1 MRRRQAV
8 ATEVVFQPRIN
19 VTSHRVGDPYG
30 IPDTP
35 TRRQSDALFV
45 PVLRQQVA
53 DWRAAGY
60 PGASPTTVRLLAWWF
75 TEEHLRGGV
84 PWKYYF
90 AQREAIETFIFCHEV
105 SRTRRVQDLMKLTNR
120 APRYYAPADDL
131 YPRYAAKMATGSGKT
146 KVMSLAIVWS
156 YFHKIFEPA
165 SPMATHFL
173 LIAPNVIV
181 YERLAD
187 DFGDGRI
194 FKDDPC
200 VPEEWWPEFKMQVI
214 RRDAATPIHARGVLY
229 LTNIH
234 QLYLPKEDGDED
246 SPVSAAGDDPF
257 AGLDLI
263 AKFAGAKPKAKAITT
278 VEVPLIERVASHADL
293 LILND
298 EAHHVHDVDLA
309 WYKAILD
316 TNSRL
321 EAAHDTGLTAV
332 LDFSATPK
340 DQNGRLF
347 DHILVDYP
355 LATAIEDG
363 IVKRPY
369 LGRLADA
376 KEGVSP
382 NASMKYRMWL
392 DAGVQRWRDYTAK
405 LKHTGMKP
413 ILFVMAEDT
422 KDADEVAAYLKTLP
436 DLRNLAD
443 GRQRVLTIH
452 TNRKG
457 EIKEEARTKKDREE
471 LDRLRE
477 LARTVDYADNPT
489 QVIVSVLM
497 LREGWDVKNVT
508 VIVGIRAFTAK
519 ANILPEQ
526 TIGRGVRLMSP
537 MGPNSGWDEQVDVIG
552 TPGFERFVLGLEEEG
567 VEFGTGDIKQPPKFV
582 IIAVQSERRDQYDV
596 ELPRL
601 TPALYK
607 SADTLAG
614 LTLDQIPV
622 RTVAMGSY
630 TENEVQE
637 YLRIDAITREKK
649 DSFKLR
655 LPYPAVPNDII
666 AYWTER
672 ILRTTKFPGR
682 FNVIAPLVR
691 EYVARVLFGGPTQWE
706 KRTILRRLLDEEVG
720 ETLVGAFVDAI
731 NRISVIE
738 QEPEEENAALS
749 VATCGDFPWSG
760 ATYPGKKTVFN
771 LIACDSALERDMAEF
786 FDIVP
791 DVEAYAK
798 IVTQM
803 RFTIEYVSTTGK
815 LRFYRPDFVV
825 KSAGGMYL
833 VETKGREDA
842 DVAQKDARAAQWCAD
857 ATRLT
862 SVPWQFVKV
871 PQDIFERTTA
881 TSFATLVAHA
891 RVVTNPVA
899 VEALPLLD
907 LLGTEQPIL
916 PTTDQSMAAIPEPVV
931 TQVAVDPANE
941 LSTPPTPAIDLS
953 QFVALSELQ
962 SLRAEMSAQKQTMLA
977 HIEAL
982 VKRDVA
988 PQVDPMEARIQAAE
1002 VKAWEE
1008 TEAALKPIWTLL
1020 DDQSRNELVR
1030 ASFLMLTPPPLLP
1043 GPIRE
1048 SAPAEAV
1055 VAIARAFER
1064 ELHRHVTGPLVAK
1077 LQGERSLVANGKMV
1091 NLPRNIPPTLDE
1103 SERLL
1108 AQCGDLPAAKAF
1120 LERRFFHSTEL
1131 WQTVPVFISKLR
1143 AVRNRAAHGDTKPV
1157 TRIEAEAVWA
1167 VVMDRKAKEMPSPF
1181 LPMLSD

>member
-1 MRRRQAV
+1 MPRRT
-8 ATEVVFQPRIN
+8 ATPTEAVFQPRVN
-19 VTSHRVGDPYG
+19 VMTHRVGDPYA
-30 IPDTP
+30 IPETA
-35 TRRQSDALFV
+35 TRRPSDTLFV

-53 DWRAAGY
+53 AWRAAGY
-60 PGASPTTVRLLAWWF
+60 PGASATTLRLLSWWF
-75 TEEHLRGGV
+75 AEEHLV
-84 PWKYYF
+84 AALPWRWYF
-90 AQREAIETFIFCHEV
+90 AQREAVETFIFCHEIN
-105 SRTRRVQDLMKLTNR
+105 RTRSLRDLAILTNR
-120 APRYYAPADDL
+120 SPRAYVPADDRF
-131 YPRYAAKMATGSGKT
+131 PRYAAKMATGSGKT

-156 YFHKIFEPA
+156 YFHKLREA
-165 SPMATHFL
+165 QSPMTTHFL

-200 VPEEWWPEFKMQVI
+200 IPEEWWPDFQMQVI
-214 RRDAATPIHARGVLY
+214 RRDAATPIHARGALY

-234 QLYLPKEDGDED
+234 QLYVPNPPAPFPTGEGGEED
-246 SPVSAAGDDPF
+246 AF

-263 AKFAGAKPKAKAITT
+263 NQFAGPKPKAKAITT
-278 VEVPLIERVASHADL
+278 VETPLIERVASHGDL

-298 EAHHVHDVDLA
+298 EAHHVHDKELA
-309 WYKAILD
+309 WYRAIEETHARLKAA
-316 TNSRL
+316 NGS
-321 EAAHDTGLTAV
+321 GLTAV

-347 DHILVDYP
+347 DHIVVDYP

-369 LGRLADA
+369 LGRLSDA
-376 KEGVSP
+376 KVGVSA

-392 DAGVQRWRDYTAK
+392 DAGVQRWRDYTAT

-413 ILFVMAEDT
+413 ILFVMTEDT
-422 KDADEVAAYLKTLP
+422 QDAEEVAAYLRTLP
-436 DLRNLAD
+436 DLRDLPD
-443 GRQRVLTIH
+443 GRERVLTIH

-457 EIKEEARTKKDREE
+457 EVKENATTRRDKEE
-471 LDRLRE
+471 LDRLRT
-477 LARTVDYADNPT
+477 LARTVDHADNPT
-489 QVIVSVLM
+489 QAIVSVLM

-519 ANILPEQ
+519 AHILPEQ

-537 MGPNSGWDEQVDVIG
+537 LGPHSGWDEQVDVIG
-552 TPGFERFVLGLEEEG
+552 TPGFEQFVLGLEEEG
-567 VEFGTGDIKQPPKFV
+567 VAFGEAELKKPPTFVTITVQPER
-582 IIAVQSERRDQYDV
+582 IAPFDLD
-596 ELPRL
+596 LPRL

-607 SADTLAG
+607 SADRLAN
-614 LTLDQIPV
+614 LTLDQLPV
-622 RTVAMGSY
+622 RTVTVGAY
-630 TENEVQE
+630 TENDVQA
-637 YLRIDAITREKK
+637 YQRIDAITREKK
-649 DSFKLR
+649 DEFKLR
-655 LPYPAVPNDII
+655 IPYPAVANDIV

-672 ILRTTKFPGR
+672 ILKTTKFPGR

-691 EYVARVLFGGPTQWE
+691 EYIATVLFGGPVAWE

-720 ETLVGAFVDAI
+720 EVLVAAFVDAI
-731 NRISVIE
+731 NSISVAE
-738 QEPEEENAALS
+738 QEPEEENAPFA
-749 VATCGDFPWSG
+749 VAHTNPFPWSG
-760 ATYPGKKTVFN
+760 ATYPGTKTVFN
-771 LIACDSALERDMAEF
+771 LVACDNALERQMAEF
-786 FDIVP
+786 LDIVP
-791 DVEAYAK
+791 DVQAYAK

-815 LRFYRPDFVV
+815 LRFYRPDYLVRT
-825 KSAGGMYL
+825 ADGMFL

-862 SVPWQFVKV
+862 NVPWQYVKV

-899 VEALPLLD
+899 VAALPLLD
-907 LLGTEQPIL
+907 LLTAEQPV
-916 PTTDQSMAAIPEPVV
+916 APEIVAPVV
-931 TQVAVDPANE
+931 MTEIVEPGP
-941 LSTPPTPAIDLS
+941 TPPPAIDLS
-953 QFVALSELQ
+953 QFVALAELQ
-962 SLRAEMSAQKQTMLA
+962 SLKADMTAQMQALMA
-977 HIEAL
+977 QIETL
-982 VKRDVA
+982 VKREVA
-988 PQVDPMEARIQAAE
+988 PQVDPMEARVQAAE

-1008 TEAALKPIWTLL
+1008 TEAALKPVWTLL
-1020 DDQSRNELVR
+1020 DDQTRNELVR

-1064 ELHRHVTGPLVAK
+1064 ELHRHVMGPLVAK
-1077 LQGERSLVANGKMV
+1077 LQGERNLIVNGRV
-1091 NLPRNIPPTLDE
+1091 ISLPRNIPPTLDE

-1108 AQCGDLPAAKAF
+1108 AHCDALAAAKRF
-1120 LERRFFHSTEL
+1120 LEGRFFHATEL
-1131 WQTVPVFISKLR
+1131 WAHLPIFIAKLR

-1157 TRIEAEAVWA
+1157 TRAEAESLWLL
-1167 VVMDRKAKEMPSPF
+1167 VMDRQPKEMSSPF
-1181 LPMLSD
+1181 LPMLSGRS

>member
-1 MRRRQAV
+1 MTRRPTA
-8 ATEVVFQPRIN
+8 ATAAVFQPPIS
-19 VTSHRVGDPYG
+19 VIPHRVGEPYG

-35 TRRQSDALFV
+35 TRRPSDALFV

-60 PGASPTTVRLLAWWF
+60 PGASPTTQRLLSWWF
-75 TEEHLRGGV
+75 TEEHPIGGV
-84 PWKYYF
+84 AWHYYF

-105 SRTRRVQDLMKLTNR
+105 HRTRRLADVMRLTSR
-120 APRYYAPADDL
+120 SPRYYVPADDL
-131 YPRYAAKMATGSGKT
+131 FPRYAAKMATGTGKT

-156 YFHKIFEPA
+156 YFHKRFEPD

-181 YERLAD
+181 YERLAQ
-187 DFGDGRI
+187 DFGDGSI

-200 VPEEWWPEFKMQVI
+200 IPEEWWPEFKMQVI
-214 RRDAATPIHARGVLY
+214 RRDAATPIHAPGVLY

-234 QLYLPKEDGDED
+234 QLYVPKDEEDDGADITD
-246 SPVSAAGDDPF
+246 DDDPF

-263 AKFAGAKPKAKAITT
+263 TKFAGKKPKAKAITT
-278 VEVPLIERVASHADL
+278 VEVPLVERVASHEDL

-321 EAAHDTGLTAV
+321 NTTNDRGLAAV

-340 DQNGRLF
+340 DQNGNLF
-347 DHILVDYP
+347 DHIVVDFP

-369 LGRLADA
+369 LGRLSDA

-413 ILFVMAEDT
+413 ILFVMTEDT

-436 DLRNLAD
+436 DLRDLSD

-457 EIKEEARTKKDREE
+457 EIKENATTKKDREE

-489 QVIVSVLM
+489 QAIVSVLM

-508 VIVGIRAFTAK
+508 VIVGIRAFTSK
-519 ANILPEQ
+519 AAILPEQ

-537 MGPNSGWDEQVDVIG
+537 LGPHSGWDEQVDVIG
-552 TPGFERFVLGLEEEG
+552 TPGFEKFVLGLETEG
-567 VEFGTGDIKQPPKFV
+567 VQFGTTNVKEPPTFV
-582 IIAVQSERRDQYDV
+582 TIAVQPERRDEYDV

-607 SADTLAG
+607 SADRLAN
-614 LTLDQIPV
+614 LSLAEIPI
-622 RTVAMGSY
+622 RTVTIGTY
-630 TENEVQE
+630 TENDVQV
-637 YLRIDAITREKK
+637 YQRFDAISREKK
-649 DSFKLR
+649 DEYKLKI
-655 LPYPAVPNDII
+655 PFPAVPNDIVS
-666 AYWTER
+666 YWTDR

-682 FNVIAPLVR
+682 HYVIAPLVR
-691 EYVARVLFGGPTQWE
+691 DYIAKVLFGGPTDWQ
-706 KRTILRRLLDEEVG
+706 KRTVLRRLLDEAVG

-731 NRISVIE
+731 NGISVVE
-738 QEPEEENAALS
+738 QETDEENAPLS

-760 ATYPGKKTVFN
+760 LTYPGTKTVFN
-771 LIACDSALERDMAEF
+771 LVACDSALEKEMAAF
-786 FDIVP
+786 FDIMP

-798 IVTQM
+798 VVTQM

-825 KSAGGMYL
+825 KTTDGMYL

-862 SVPWQFVKV
+862 TVPWQFVKV

-881 TSFATLVAHA
+881 TSFTTLVAHA

-899 VEALPLLD
+899 VEFLPLLD
-907 LLGTEQPIL
+907 ALTQEHPA
-916 PTTDQSMAAIPEPVV
+916 PSESEE
-931 TQVAVDPANE
+931 QVAAPPVEGEPNDELAPA
-941 LSTPPTPAIDLS
+941 PTPAIDLS

-962 SLRAEMSAQKQTMLA
+962 SLRADMTAQMQAMLA
-977 HIEAL
+977 QIEVL
-982 VKRDVA
+982 VSRDVA
-988 PQVDPMEARIQAAE
+988 PRVDPMEARIQAAE
-1002 VKAWEE
+1002 VQAWEA
-1008 TEAALKPIWTLL
+1008 TAVALKPVWTLL
-1020 DDQSRNELVR
+1020 DDQTRNELVR
-1030 ASFLMLTPPPLLP
+1030 ATFLMMTPPPLLP
-1043 GPIRE
+1043 GPIRG
-1048 SAPAEAV
+1048 SATSETV
-1055 VAIARAFER
+1055 IAIARAFER
-1064 ELHRHVTGPLVAK
+1064 ELYRHVIGPLVTK
-1077 LQGERSLVANGKMV
+1077 MQGERSLVANGKV
-1091 NLPRNIPPTLDE
+1091 ISLPRNIPPTLDE
-1103 SERLL
+1103 SERPL
-1108 AQCGDLPAAKAF
+1108 AVCGDLLPAKAF
-1120 LERRFFHSTEL
+1120 LERRFFHATEL
-1131 WQTVPVFISKLR
+1131 WTTMPIFISKLR
-1143 AVRNRAAHGDTKPV
+1143 AVRNRAAHGDSKPV
-1157 TRIEAEAVWA
+1157 TRAEAEEIWGL
-1167 VVMDRKAKEMPSPF
+1167 VMGRKSNEMPSPF
-1181 LPMLSD
+1181 LPMHPGQ